1 MKYIV
6 IRNLIEKED
15 NYWKLLNEALI
26 DYVLPQL
33 DRLDVTTLRLVET
46 AIKNNFKDRNG
57 NAVIETDQL
66 SQKLNYMI
74 LKLQGMTDL
83 FK

>member
-1 MKYIV
+1 M
-6 IRNLIEKED
+6 IEKED

-33 DRLDVTTLRLVET
+33 ARLDVTTLRLVET
-46 AIKNNFKDRNG
+46 AIKNNFKDRYG
-57 NAVIETDQL
+57 NAVIETDQF
-66 SQKLNYMI
+66 SQKLNHMI
-74 LKLQGMTDL
+74 LVSQAMTDL

>member
-1 MKYIV
+1 M
-6 IRNLIEKED
+6 IEKED